1 MATTAKAIPTTTT
14 TGATTTTPPTTPY
27 LQHLMLDV
35 KNMRVKHVRKMFV
48 LLREI
53 GTDLHLSDMEHKTD
67 WAEYTE
73 LNNRLQTLVVQHGL
87 TLGEFATGYV
97 LNIQARQRV
106 VVPEVEKKVETKP
119 TPTTTTT
126 TSRKRKAPPPSSAPD
141 GAVPKRP
148 NTAATKNK
156 KK

>member
-1 MATTAKAIPTTTT
+1 MDTSVNTSAI
-14 TGATTTTPPTTPY
+14 PTTPY
-27 LQHLMLDV
+27 LQNLMLDV

-67 WAEYTE
+67 WAEYKD
-73 LNNRLQTLVVQHGL
+73 LNTRLQTLVVQHGL

-106 VVPEVEKKVETKP
+106 SEAEKQVINKP
-119 TPTTTTT
+119 A
-126 TSRKRKAPPPSSAPD
+126 SKRKASSLSSAKSQESEAPKPTKR
-141 GAVPKRP
+141 AV
-148 NTAATKNK
+148 ATSTTSSRNK
-156 KK
+156 K